1 MSLQAFFPQ
10 PGISD
15 SSEPLIPFGQLTLK
29 RGLIVHGRQRQTDR
43 QTDRQTE
50 TERQIQTGRDRES
63 GRDRDRLIVHVGER
77 QADTKTETE
86 RQRQRQRQTE
96 TDGQRQTDRT

>member
-10 PGISD
+10 PGIPD
-15 SSEPLIPFGQLTLK
+15 SSEPLIPFGQLTHK
-29 RGLIVHGRQRQTDR
+29 RGQTDR
-43 QTDRQTE
+43 TWATETDRQ
-50 TERQIQTGRDRES
+50 TERQIQTGRDTES